1 MVDFFEDVERCI
13 EVKKISAPNKNLI
26 LKNSA
31 GRALTADW
39 SVNSFI
45 MVVYVNI
52 FSVLLRTENSD

>member
-13 EVKKISAPNKNLI
+13 EVKKISALKNL
-26 LKNSA
+26 A

-39 SVNSFI
+39 SVNTFI
-45 MVVYVNI
+45 MVVCVNI